1 MTVTLNEMATA
12 YITSIE
18 SQLVSAKEQLTQA
31 EHYVQ
36 QLEEHL
42 DECKLV
48 NSNEAKTKEVLG
60 KSMPSQIDVDLNNPF
75 ANNTTN

>member
-18 SQLVSAKEQLTQA
+18 SQLVSAKEQLVQA
-31 EHYVQ
+31 EQYVK

-48 NSNEAKTKEVLG
+48 NSNETKEVLG
-60 KSMPSQIDVDLNNPF
+60 KGMPSQTPEVDVNNPF
-75 ANNTTN
+75 VATN